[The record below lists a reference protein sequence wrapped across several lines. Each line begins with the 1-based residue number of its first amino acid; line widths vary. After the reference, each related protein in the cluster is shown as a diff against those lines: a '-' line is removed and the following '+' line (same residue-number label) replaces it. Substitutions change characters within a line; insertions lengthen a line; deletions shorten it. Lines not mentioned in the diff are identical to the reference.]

1 MSFARKRLKQQQTVK
16 NKTVNYDKAFIEEL
30 KAKIDKVPE
39 IKYKGKV
46 LNISPSMIKGRETNK
61 CDLAFFRSYIQKEFK
76 VNKSPTSAMNLG
88 KRFEYL
94 FTDAK
99 PKRRG
104 KERYLKKLESLLREL
119 DVESEKVSKV
129 LKGFVEV
136 ESEMKTAYSEC
147 HLSHYK
153 HSIEDVFATHDIE
166 FTPDIEK
173 LIDNEFEKIKAF
185 AIEYQLV
192 TLPILTKSGLL
203 SAIEKRLQT
212 NAIAAKEIY
221 KQRFKRDVTEAKTD
235 VTLKYKKLKGV
246 LDLLFD
252 GEIQDVKYSG
262 LINDTYKLMSFNVSD
277 KFANNHISKNE
288 YQLAQPIF
296 YTILA
301 LLNGIENPTF
311 EYLVF
316 DNRSG
321 RESEHLFIKIQPS
334 NEKLLEFADKIIIFA
349 ETVNKMIENGAEA
362 TDKSYVCA
370 KCKFKD
376 ICNKFNAPPKVEQ
389 KLYNEIII

>member
-1 MSFARKRLKQQQTVK
+1 M
-16 NKTVNYDKAFIEEL
+16 
-30 KAKIDKVPE
+30 
-39 IKYKGKV
+39 
-46 LNISPSMIKGRETNK
+46 
-61 CDLAFFRSYIQKEFK
+61 
-76 VNKSPTSAMNLG
+76 
-88 KRFEYL
+88 
-94 FTDAK
+94 
-99 PKRRG
+99 
-104 KERYLKKLESLLREL
+104 
-119 DVESEKVSKV
+119 ESEKVSKV

-153 HSIEDVFATHDIE
+153 HSIEEIFATHDIE

-173 LIDNEFEKIKAF
+173 LIDNEFEKIQSF

-262 LINDTYKLMSFNVSD
+262 LINDTYKLMAFNVSD